1 MFPTS
6 SEYLIVGGLFG
17 VYLVL
22 RLDLFPK
29 LSNSVDSRSFLLLF
43 FCGVAFLNVH
53 IHHKS
58 VQQETRVDYV
68 SDTEKSLQELG
79 SVLPKGIRVGFGTD
93 IIKKSNAREYMHR
106 YYQAR
111 YSLAPR
117 VVEEG
122 ASPDWV
128 IVSMMNFNASLIPPD
143 LVLVRNF
150 GNGIMLFRKRV
161 E

>member
-43 FCGVAFLNVH
+43 FCGVAFLNVY
-53 IHHKS
+53 IRYKI
-58 VQQETRVDYV
+58 VQQATPVDYV

-79 SVLPKGIRVGFGTD
+79 GVLPKGSRVGFVSD
-93 IIKKSNAREYMHR
+93 ISQKSNRREYIHR
-106 YYQAR
+106 YFQAR

-122 ASPDWV
+122 ASSDWV

-150 GNGIMLFRKRV
+150 GNGIMLFRKKV